1 MVLPSLNVASYIRE
15 CLESVTRQTL
25 KDIEIICVDSGS
37 TDGTLEVIR
46 EFEAKDP
53 RVKVIV
59 SDKKSYG
66 RQMNLGFDAATG
78 EYLGIVETDDWVV
91 PNMYEKLYKI
101 AKRNQLDFVKA
112 DFYRFTVNP
121 DGSLDK
127 TYNQLAR
134 DKSYYGRVLVPVTN
148 LRRSSSS

>member
-1 MVLPSLNVASYIRE
+1 MGHQPKVSIILPSLNVASYIRE

-78 EYLGIVETDDWVV
+78 RIPRYRRDRRLGCSQHV
-91 PNMYEKLYKI
+91 
-101 AKRNQLDFVKA
+101 RKA
-112 DFYRFTVNP
+112 VQDC
-121 DGSLDK
+121 
-127 TYNQLAR
+127 
-134 DKSYYGRVLVPVTN
+134 
-148 LRRSSSS
+148 